1 MKSTLLLGTLCAFL
15 ALPAYGQQ
23 SNELATQIKQKEAER
38 NAASASSRSV
48 NQTISAELHDLYLAY
63 KEQLEVEISEAT
75 DAATKVSKETELQ
88 ALNEKLKQ
96 LQASKN

>member
-1 MKSTLLLGTLCAFL
+1 MKSTLLLGALCAFL
-15 ALPAYGQQ
+15 ALPSYGQQ
-23 SNELATQIKQKEAER
+23 STELAAQIKQKEAER

-48 NQTISAELHDLYLAY
+48 NQTISAELNDLYIAY
-63 KEQLEVEISEAT
+63 KEQLEVEINETT
-75 DAATKVSKETELQ
+75 DATAKAGKEAELH